1 VTLYRWLT
9 WGGRPRELEAD
20 AVTFEP
26 QHVAFWSH
34 PADVLTPALL
44 LAEDAKDVKSLR
56 GEPS

>member
-1 VTLYRWLT
+1 
-9 WGGRPRELEAD
+9 
-20 AVTFEP
+20 VTFEP